1 MIALFPLL
9 WLHWQLVLHS
19 FLTDK
24 FLDMINKTKNT
35 NVGNDNLGNVSNEA
49 PGDTEE
55 DDFKDETKE
64 KLESILSALRLDPLR
79 PPTGSLHSTKTFNS
93 SENIHISISQFFKVI
108 FLLHSQQ
115 TFIKWRISFKSI

>member
-1 MIALFPLL
+1 MIALFPFL
-9 WLHWQLVLHS
+9 WLFWQFDLHS
-19 FLTDK
+19 FLTDE

>member
-1 MIALFPLL
+1 MIALFPFL
-9 WLHWQLVLHS
+9 WLFWQFDLHS
-19 FLTDK
+19 FLTDE

-49 PGDTEE
+49 HGDTEE

-93 SENIHISISQFFKVI
+93 SENIHISIYLCFKVI

>member
-1 MIALFPLL
+1 M
-9 WLHWQLVLHS
+9 
-19 FLTDK
+19 
-24 FLDMINKTKNT
+24 NT
-35 NVGNDNLGNVSNEA
+35 NIGNNNLDDVSNKA
-49 PGDTEE
+49 SGNSEE
-55 DDFKDETKE
+55 DDFEGDDETKD
-64 KLESILSALRLDPLR
+64 KLAIGLDLLR

>member
-1 MIALFPLL
+1 M
-9 WLHWQLVLHS
+9 
-19 FLTDK
+19 TDE

-93 SENIHISISQFFKVI
+93 SENIHISIYHASK
-108 FLLHSQQ
+108 
-115 TFIKWRISFKSI
+115 

>member
-1 MIALFPLL
+1 MIALFPFL
-9 WLHWQLVLHS
+9 WLVWQFDLHS
-19 FLTDK
+19 FLTDE

-93 SENIHISISQFFKVI
+93 SENIHISIYLFFKVF

>member
-1 MIALFPLL
+1 
-9 WLHWQLVLHS
+9 
-19 FLTDK
+19 
-24 FLDMINKTKNT
+24 MINKTKNT

-93 SENIHISISQFFKVI
+93 SENIHISIFQCFQVI
-108 FLLHSQQ
+108 FPLSQP
-115 TFIKWRISFKSI
+115 TNIHKMADFI

>member
-1 MIALFPLL
+1 MIALFPFL
-9 WLHWQLVLHS
+9 WLFWQFDLHS
-19 FLTDK
+19 FLTDE

-115 TFIKWRISFKSI
+115 TFIKSRYQ

>member
-1 MIALFPLL
+1 MIALFPFL
-9 WLHWQLVLHS
+9 WLFWQFDLHS
-19 FLTDK
+19 FLTDE

-93 SENIHISISQFFKVI
+93 SENIHISIYLFFKVF

>member
-1 MIALFPLL
+1 MIALFPFL
-9 WLHWQLVLHS
+9 WLFWQFDLHS
-19 FLTDK
+19 FLTDE
-24 FLDMINKTKNT
+24 F
-35 NVGNDNLGNVSNEA
+35 LGNVSNEA

-55 DDFKDETKE
+55 DDLKDETKE

>member
-9 WLHWQLVLHS
+9 WLHWQFVLHS

-64 KLESILSALRLDPLR
+64 KLESILSALRLDPMR
-79 PPTGSLHSTKTFNS
+79 PPTGSLHSIKTFNS

>member
-1 MIALFPLL
+1 MIALFPFL
-9 WLHWQLVLHS
+9 WLFWQFDLHS
-19 FLTDK
+19 FLTDE

-115 TFIKWRISFKSI
+115 TFIKWQISFKSI